1 MQDAFVDSIMSAIH
15 QSQQL
20 LGPFEAKEAAQCWR
34 EGAKVFILQL
44 RLTVI
49 TIIFGIFNILFSP
62 PLLKK
67 AIFKGPLYN
76 LYCYKSEL
84 KKYNCKLHWIVTTFK

>member
-1 MQDAFVDSIMSAIH
+1 MGVEASGRFFAVTVMQDAFVDSIMSAIH

-49 TIIFGIFNILFSP
+49 TIIFGIFNILCSQ
-62 PLLKK
+62 
-67 AIFKGPLYN
+67 
-76 LYCYKSEL
+76 
-84 KKYNCKLHWIVTTFK
+84 T